1 MFIKAN
7 GKMEKLMDKVFSL
20 INQILAR
27 VYLFTKDSLK
37 TINNMDMDKSN
48 GMVKRP
54 FTLEIFK
61 MAKKQEEVNL
71 YLTAMYM
78 MVIS

>member
-1 MFIKAN
+1 
-7 GKMEKLMDKVFSL
+7 MEKLMDKVFSL

-27 VYLFTKDSLK
+27 VYHFTKDSLK

-54 FTLEIFK
+54 ITLEIFK

-71 YLTAMYM
+71 YLMAMYM